1 MKLKDKSKVRD
12 FGGMIKV
19 DLNFTG
25 VSVGGSAKGGKQT
38 SDTSMDSETTIRYKH
53 ALHPRIVS

>member
-1 MKLKDKSKVRD
+1 MKLKDKSKIRD

-25 VSVGGSAKGGKQT
+25 VSVGGSAEGGKQT
-38 SDTSMDSETTIRYKH
+38 SDTSMDSETTIRYGPP
-53 ALHPRIVS
+53 LNLRFVS